1 MWCRW
6 NFLLRFHLIW
16 YLKILLDDIIAFKFR
31 KSNSFYN
38 YLASLNCETN
48 VHLNIF
54 LAQKD
59 FVFPH
64 VRYVIVKVHF
74 RPHNNF
80 PAQSLHFRFGS
91 VVPCPTLKSDVATSI
106 PRTRYRQLVRPYLIG
121 FSYCMIISLPKLAE
135 FLPLARGN
143 QLSWFRSSHL
153 AYILPLMGYKFS
165 IFKYFLLISRH

>member
-91 VVPCPTLKSDVATSI
+91 VAPCSTLKSGVTAST
-106 PRTRYRQLVRPYLIG
+106 PRTRYGQLARPYLTG
-121 FSYCMIISLPKLAE
+121 FSCYMQSAYKSKQRIP
-135 FLPLARGN
+135 PLARGN
-143 QLSWFRSSHL
+143 HLCWFLSSHPCIH
-153 AYILPLMGYKFS
+153 YTRF
-165 IFKYFLLISRH
+165 